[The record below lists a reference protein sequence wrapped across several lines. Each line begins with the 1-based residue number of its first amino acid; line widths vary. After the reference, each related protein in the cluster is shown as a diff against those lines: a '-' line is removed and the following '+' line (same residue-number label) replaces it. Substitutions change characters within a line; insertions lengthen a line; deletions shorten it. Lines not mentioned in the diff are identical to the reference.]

1 MDKRLLDMEE
11 QFGYVQKSFI
21 DLSIYLSGLDLE
33 KDLLKQSVL
42 VELNGQLRR
51 TYTLFEQG
59 LCESLPVCTK
69 CEGNKT
75 QLSELVDL
83 IDTCVQN
90 EMMSEEAFRAL
101 NDFIQ
106 VIPQILSE
114 MKTIYLQ
121 SLSELS

>member
-1 MDKRLLDMEE
+1 MEE

-42 VELNGQLRR
+42 IELSGQLRQ

-69 CEGNKT
+69 CDGNKA
-75 QLSELVDL
+75 QLDELVNL
-83 IDTCVQN
+83 IDECVQN
-90 EMMSEEAFRAL
+90 EMMNEEALRAL
-101 NDFIQ
+101 NDFMK

-121 SLSELS
+121 SLSELP